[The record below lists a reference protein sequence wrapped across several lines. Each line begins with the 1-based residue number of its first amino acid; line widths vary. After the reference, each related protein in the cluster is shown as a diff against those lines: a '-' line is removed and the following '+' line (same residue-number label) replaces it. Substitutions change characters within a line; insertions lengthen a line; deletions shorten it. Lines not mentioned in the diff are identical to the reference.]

1 MLDVEFADRLKAHR
15 LKHFMTQ
22 EQAARSA
29 GVPYQSFVVAEGG
42 RIGLK
47 NREKLSK
54 WLDRR
59 PRKKGGRDAS
69 K

>member
-1 MLDVEFADRLKAHR
+1 MLDIGFADRLKAHR
-15 LKHFMTQ
+15 LKLFMTQ

-29 GVPYQSFVVAEGG
+29 GVPYQSYVVAESG

-47 NREKLSK
+47 NRERLTK

-59 PRKKGGRDAS
+59 PRKRGAHAAR
-69 K
+69 